1 MDAKKFHKT
10 SALHLILFTAVLIL
24 CAVLFFVVP
33 KINISQMENR
43 KLTPFPVYSWQNIE
57 NGSYLDSID
66 LYVADHFPFREK
78 WVDLVDQY
86 RNAGGIKD
94 GQIAIIENDNFTME
108 SIDTSKLDSVNLN
121 IIQDSIKLDNAKL
134 GSAKG
139 LMIYDGMGIQIF
151 GGSKKYSKLFASVIN
166 DYRTTFDSKIN
177 IYYMGIPAHGEYYMP
192 DDYKKGNSE
201 SKNIEFT
208 ASLLNAPTKSIFIAD
223 YIRQHRK
230 EYIFFNSDHHWT
242 DLGSYY
248 AYQKFC
254 EVASLKAIEIE
265 NYDIEYRGHF
275 LGSLYQITRDQRL
288 KEKGDSLIIHKIR
301 NKYAM
306 KVLDNQKN
314 YTKGSAGQMYYKWN
328 NSYGCYI
335 SGDLPFERFDSD
347 VKNNRRLVV
356 IKNSFGNALI
366 PHLVQN
372 FETVFVIDY
381 RYFEGSVY
389 DLVMSQDITDI
400 LFPIP
405 AFSSNTVSHIQ
416 RIKSILKVTNAKESN
431 HLVNLQTQKAN
442 PQVAIFK
449 VQICSA
455 KEQKD
460 SSFYLLKNIHH
471 YSEYKNKNYFMYLVG
486 ETESYNEAVTLKNK
500 MVLDGYDDA
509 TVRMFINGKLI
520 R

>member
-1 MDAKKFHKT
+1 MGAKRFNKA
-10 SALHLILFTAVLIL
+10 SSLHLILFTAVLVL

-33 KINISQMENR
+33 KINISKMENR
-43 KLTPFPVYSWQNIE
+43 KLTPFPVYSWQNLV

-66 LYVADHFPFREK
+66 LYVADHFPYRDW
-78 WVDLVDQY
+78 WVDVVDQY

-94 GQIAIIENDNFTME
+94 GEIAIIENENFSME
-108 SIDTSKLDSVNLN
+108 SPDTSKLDSVDLN

-151 GGSKKYSKLFASVIN
+151 GGSNKYSKLFASVIN
-166 DYRTTFDSKIN
+166 DYRSTFDSSIN

-201 SKNIEFT
+201 SKNIAFT
-208 ASLLNAPTKSIFIAD
+208 ASLLNPPIKSIFIAD
-223 YIRQHRK
+223 YIKQHRD
-230 EYIFFNSDHHWT
+230 EYIFFNTDHHWT

-254 EVASLKAIEIE
+254 EVAALKATPIE
-265 NYDIEYRGHF
+265 NYDIEYRGRF
-275 LGSLYQITRDQRL
+275 LGSLYQLTRDQRL

-306 KVLDNQKN
+306 KVLDNPKN

-366 PHLVQN
+366 PHMVQN
-372 FETVFVIDY
+372 FETVFVVDY

-389 DLVMSQDITDI
+389 DLVMNQNITDI

-416 RIKSILKVTNAKESN
+416 RIKSILKINDAKKFEQIAIK
-431 HLVNLQTQKAN
+431 QTPKEY
-442 PQVAIFK
+442 PKGTIFK
-449 VQICSA
+449 VQICSS
-455 KEQKD
+455 KEHLD
-460 SSFYLLKNIHH
+460 TTSYLLKDVAK
-471 YSEYKNKNYFMYLVG
+471 YSEYKYHNYLIYLVG
-486 ETESYNEAVTLKNK
+486 NTASYSEVEKLRLQ
-500 MVLDGYDDA
+500 MVDAGYNDA
-509 TVRMFINGKLI
+509 LI
-520 R
+520 RVFLNGELIK

>member
-1 MDAKKFHKT
+1 MSAKKFHKT
-10 SALHLILFTAVLIL
+10 SALHLVIFSAVLIL
-24 CAVLFFVVP
+24 CAILFFAVP

-43 KLTPFPVYSWQNIE
+43 KLTPFPLYSWQNLE
-57 NGSYLDSID
+57 DGSYLDSID
-66 LYVADHFPFREK
+66 LYVADHFPFRDR

-94 GQIAIIENDNFTME
+94 GEIAIIENDNFSME
-108 SIDTSKLDSVNLN
+108 STDTTKLDSVDLN
-121 IIQDSIKLDNAKL
+121 IVQDSIKLDNAKL

-151 GGSKKYSKLFASVIN
+151 GGSNKYSKLFASVIN
-166 DYRTTFDSKIN
+166 DYRSTFDSSIN

-201 SKNIEFT
+201 SKNIAFT
-208 ASLLNAPTKSIFIAD
+208 ASLLNPSIKSVFIAD
-223 YIRQHRK
+223 YIKQHRD
-230 EYIFFNSDHHWT
+230 EYIFFNTDHHWT

-254 EVASLKAIEIE
+254 ETAAMKANPIE
-265 NYDIEYRGHF
+265 NYDVEYRGRF
-275 LGSLYQITRDQRL
+275 LGSLYQLTRDQRL

-301 NKYAM
+301 NKYTM
-306 KVLDNQKN
+306 KVLDNPKN

-347 VKNNRRLVV
+347 VKNNRRLLV

-372 FETVFVIDY
+372 FETVFVVDY

-389 DLVMSQDITDI
+389 DLVMNQNVTDI

-416 RIKSILKVTNAKESN
+416 RIKSILKITDAKKSS
-431 HLVNLQTQKAN
+431 
-442 PQVAIFK
+442 QVANVQEQKDYPKGAIFQ
-449 VQICSA
+449 VQICSS
-455 KEQKD
+455 KEHID
-460 SSFYLLKNIHH
+460 TSNYMLKNITK
-471 YSEYKNKNYFMYLVG
+471 YSEYNYHNYFIYLVG
-486 ETESYNEAVTLKNK
+486 GTTKFNEAEKLRLQ
-500 MVLDGYDDA
+500 MVDAGYKDA
-509 TVRMFINGKLI
+509 LI
-520 R
+520 RVFLKDELIK

>member
-1 MDAKKFHKT
+1 MSAKKFHKT
-10 SALHLILFTAVLIL
+10 SALHLIIFSAVLII
-24 CAVLFFVVP
+24 CPILFFAVP

-43 KLTPFPVYSWQNIE
+43 KLTPFPVYSWQNLE

-66 LYVADHFPFREK
+66 LYVADHFPFRDK

-94 GQIAIIENDNFTME
+94 GEIAIIENDNFSME
-108 SIDTSKLDSVNLN
+108 ATDSTKLDSVDLN

-151 GGSKKYSKLFASVIN
+151 GGSNNYSKLFASVIN
-166 DYRTTFDSKIN
+166 DYRSTFDSSIS

-201 SKNIEFT
+201 SKNIAFT
-208 ASLLNAPTKSIFIAD
+208 ATLLNPQIKSVFIAD
-223 YIRQHRK
+223 YIKQHRK
-230 EYIFFNSDHHWT
+230 EYIFFNTDHHWT

-254 EVASLKAIEIE
+254 EAAALKATPIE
-265 NYDIEYRGHF
+265 NYDLEYRGRF
-275 LGSLYQITRDQRL
+275 LGSLYQLTRDQRL

-301 NKYAM
+301 NKYTM
-306 KVLDNQKN
+306 KVLDNPKN

-328 NSYGCYI
+328 NTYGCYI
-335 SGDLPFERFDSD
+335 SGDLPLERFDSD

-389 DLVMSQDITDI
+389 DLVINQNITDI

-405 AFSSNTVSHIQ
+405 AFSSNTVSHVQ
-416 RIKSILKVTNAKESN
+416 RIKSILKITDAKKSSQVAN
-431 HLVNLQTQKAN
+431 TQAQKEY
-442 PQVAIFK
+442 PKGAIFK
-449 VQICSA
+449 VQICSS
-455 KEQKD
+455 KEHKD
-460 SSFYLLKNIHH
+460 ATYYLLKNIPK
-471 YSEYKNKNYFMYLVG
+471 YTEYQYNKYFIYLVG
-486 ETESYNEAVTLKNK
+486 
-500 MVLDGYDDA
+500 DA
-509 TVRMFINGKLI
+509 TNYSEAEKLRVQMVEAGYHDALI
-520 R
+520 RGFLNGELIK